1 MDLRGGTGSAM
12 GGSICLMGGAGGDVS
27 LCTGDGTGSSS
38 SGAGGAIPPGTDTLV
53 VDLFY
58 PWCNKC
64 MHLQKEVVQL
74 DMVGVKKDTRGAA
87 VRSQQKHFATSC
99 RR

>member
-1 MDLRGGTGSAM
+1 M
-12 GGSICLMGGAGGDVS
+12 
-27 LCTGDGTGSSS
+27 SS
-38 SGAGGAIPPGTDTLV
+38 SGVSITNLD
-53 VDLFY
+53 
-58 PWCNKC
+58 
-64 MHLQKEVVQL
+64 KELKHVKDKKEEGQL